1 MDQGFRHIV
10 VSLRPALLIGFCL
23 ALSASIWATLPDA
36 HLTQGMYFLAAQTAL
51 PYFTA
56 AALILVL
63 LGGLALAESLVITR
77 TGPSTRHRQ
86 PVIGSPA
93 GAAAL
98 LVIVFGRYLLHNLPL
113 PELIPHQCLVG
124 TGAIVVIAA
133 ILWLGLH
140 VTFRGTRF
148 RMLSSGPARAL
159 VALAL
164 VPFCLLQLYARGWLP
179 MPSSRGPNVLL
190 VGVDTLRADH
200 MGCYGYHRDTT
211 PNIDAWASGA
221 VIFDQCTVS
230 TPRTTQ
236 SMASILTA
244 RYPKDIGVRYLSD
257 RLPREQLSL
266 AEILKN
272 QGYTTIAVIATGV
285 PHGKLEDGFDLVLD
299 TESEWT
305 ASETLGKALEQL
317 ALVKGNYFLFVFFR
331 DPHMPY
337 RPSEATFTDPSYQG
351 RFIHEVGFVPDKQ
364 NCVFRNQFTPEER
377 AQAVALYD
385 SEIRDIDRSFGRLL
399 EEVEKKGGETL
410 TAFFSDHGESLGEH
424 DYYYDHGDL
433 LYQPSLRVPLI
444 IEGIPFPDKHI
455 TRQVRSIDLVPTLLA
470 GLGLDPRQ
478 YPFQGVDLQ
487 RHEVPLPAFSE
498 SGHAMI
504 RTAYTTG
511 RRQIH
516 GLRGRLRSLT
526 MDHHKL
532 ICIPTHQG
540 YEFEYYD
547 LLNDP
552 EEVIGLVQNG
562 ARYQEMKERLLSWVE
577 EDRRNW
583 TGAVKVYDEQ
593 TRQRLESLG
602 YLDQR

>member
-1 MDQGFRHIV
+1 
-10 VSLRPALLIGFCL
+10 
-23 ALSASIWATLPDA
+23 
-36 HLTQGMYFLAAQTAL
+36 
-51 PYFTA
+51 
-56 AALILVL
+56 
-63 LGGLALAESLVITR
+63 
-77 TGPSTRHRQ
+77 
-86 PVIGSPA
+86 
-93 GAAAL
+93 
-98 LVIVFGRYLLHNLPL
+98 
-113 PELIPHQCLVG
+113 
-124 TGAIVVIAA
+124 
-133 ILWLGLH
+133 
-140 VTFRGTRF
+140 
-148 RMLSSGPARAL
+148 
-159 VALAL
+159 VALTL
-164 VPFCLLQLYARGWLP
+164 IIFCLLQLHGRGLLP
-179 MPSSRGPNVLL
+179 TQASTGPNLVL

-200 MGCYGYHRDTT
+200 MGCYGYYRDTT
-211 PNIDAWASGA
+211 PNIDRWASGA

-236 SMASILTA
+236 SLASILTA

-272 QGYTTIAVIATGV
+272 QGYTTVAVIATGV
-285 PHGKLEDGFDLVLD
+285 PHGKLEDGFDVVLD

-317 ALVKGNYFLFVFFR
+317 ALVKGKYFLFVFFR

-337 RPSEATFTDPSYQG
+337 RPSEAVYTSPDYKG
-351 RFIHEVGFVPDKQ
+351 RFSRDVSFVPDKQ
-364 NCVFRNQFTPEER
+364 NCVFRNDFTPGER
-377 AQAVALYD
+377 EQAVALYD
-385 SEIRDIDRSFGRLL
+385 SEIRDIDRAFGRLL
-399 EEVEKKGGETL
+399 EEVKKKDGETL

-433 LYQPSLRVPLI
+433 LYQPGLRVPLI
-444 IEGIPFPDKHI
+444 IEGIPFPAPRI
-455 TRQVRSIDLVPTLLA
+455 TRQVRSIDLAPSLLA
-470 GLGLDPRQ
+470 GLGLDPEQ

-487 RHEVPLPAFSE
+487 IHETPLPAFSE

-526 MDHHKL
+526 MDNRKL

-540 YEFEYYD
+540 FEFEYYD
-547 LLNDP
+547 LLADR
-552 EEVIGLVQNG
+552 EEVIGLAKSG
-562 ARYQEMKERLLSWVE
+562 PRYQEMTERLLHWVE

-602 YLDQR
+602 YLDRR